1 MRGAVCIE
9 GGSKGWRRCRLGQA
23 QRRGAVFRTDTQAN
37 SAAPSPLSPLPTAPR
52 PLRPSPDLSE
62 LWLKAT
68 FFSLAFICIPYTL
81 VVMKHELG
89 HRAHE
94 KEHGKHRG
102 PQYPFM
108 RVRRKAF
115 PWEASDCDYLD
126 LDCHAEFQKAK
137 AARKAGI
144 E

>member
-1 MRGAVCIE
+1 V
-9 GGSKGWRRCRLGQA
+9 
-23 QRRGAVFRTDTQAN
+23 
-37 SAAPSPLSPLPTAPR
+37 
-52 PLRPSPDLSE
+52 
-62 LWLKAT
+62 
-68 FFSLAFICIPYTL
+68 PYTL
-81 VVMKHELG
+81 VVIKHEAE

-144 E
+144 ECVVECAPRPTRRLAPHTSVFTPPPPPPALLHTLSPCL

>member
-1 MRGAVCIE
+1 V
-9 GGSKGWRRCRLGQA
+9 
-23 QRRGAVFRTDTQAN
+23 
-37 SAAPSPLSPLPTAPR
+37 
-52 PLRPSPDLSE
+52 
-62 LWLKAT
+62 
-68 FFSLAFICIPYTL
+68 PYTL
-81 VVMKHELG
+81 VVLKHEAE

-144 E
+144 ECVGVRPPPHSSPRTAHLSSPPPPAPLHTHSPCL